1 MSVINYQLHMLCTY
15 LNRKAYHQKENVM
28 LHKFK
33 DKNILVF
40 RGTNDTRSLTYS
52 FHLWENE
59 HLHQGYKKYSMQ
71 CRDLVNKLNINT
83 DEPLVITG
91 HSIGSIAGAL
101 IAHDLDLEA
110 EVILFGSPKL
120 ATRSFKEQIE
130 NNKKLTIFNYINKK
144 DIIAAYPF
152 IYYEHIAEPI
162 ILENFKNYVNPLT
175 YHSMKTYSHNM
186 YNKKKIVEQKGIP
199 NPFDEYLDIM

>member
-1 MSVINYQLHMLCTY
+1 MSAINYSLHMICSY

-28 LHKFK
+28 LHKYK
-33 DKNILVF
+33 NKNILVF

-59 HLHQGYKKYSMQ
+59 HIHEGYKKYSMQ
-71 CRDLVNKLNINT
+71 CKEFVETLNLNPRD
-83 DEPLVITG
+83 PLVITG

-101 IAHDLDLEA
+101 IAHDLNYEA
-110 EVILFGSPKL
+110 ELVLFGSPKL
-120 ATRSFKEQIE
+120 ATRSFKEEIE
-130 NNKKLTIFNYINKK
+130 NNEKLTIFNYINQK

-152 IYYEHIAEPI
+152 IYYGHISEPI
-162 ILENFKNYVNPLT
+162 ILENTKNYVNPLT

-186 YNKKKIVEQKGIP
+186 YRKKKLVERREAL